1 VFTIFA
7 VANTQFVSE
16 TFGLPALPN
25 NALVAERRQQI
36 INFLGCAMM
45 A

>member
-1 VFTIFA
+1 MFTIFA
-7 VANTQFVSE
+7 VANTHIVSE
-16 TFGLPALPN
+16 ALGLPAPN

-36 INFLGCAMM
+36 IDFLGCAMT